1 MIRSSL
7 AFMED
12 EPPVLVD
19 WPPWNHTFGG
29 NHDFGMVLHNG
40 GSFYIDEGRPLPGAI
55 EATVRNLREIAP
67 TIYLNVPKGFEML
80 LPYFRSDAALRE
92 TFFSRLK
99 VLFYAGA
106 SLAQHVWDELQQ
118 LAIATTGE
126 RIIFLSS
133 LGSTETAPAAL
144 SRTWESEQPGN
155 IGLPMRGVELK
166 LVPAGDKL
174 EARFKGPNITPG
186 YWRRPDLTKDAFDDE
201 GFYKI
206 GDALKFANPADP
218 GQGLVFDGRLA
229 EDFKLASGT
238 WVSVGALRA
247 QVIDRCAPLVRDAVI
262 AGADRDDIVA
272 LVFPDVEACRKL
284 AGLAAEAPPAA
295 VLGDTKVRDEF
306 RKRLTALAKRS
317 AGSSTRVCRIV
328 LMDEPPSLDAGE
340 ATDKGSINQRAV
352 LSRRAALVDE
362 LYAQPMSARVI
373 GFKA

>member
-1 MIRSSL
+1 
-7 AFMED
+7 
-12 EPPVLVD
+12 
-19 WPPWNHTFGG
+19 
-29 NHDFGMVLHNG
+29 
-40 GSFYIDEGRPLPGAI
+40 
-55 EATVRNLREIAP
+55 
-67 TIYLNVPKGFEML
+67 
-80 LPYFRSDAALRE
+80 
-92 TFFSRLK
+92 
-99 VLFYAGA
+99 
-106 SLAQHVWDELQQ
+106 
-118 LAIATTGE
+118 
-126 RIIFLSS
+126 
-133 LGSTETAPAAL
+133 
-144 SRTWESEQPGN
+144 
-155 IGLPMRGVELK
+155 MRGVELK

-272 LVFPDVEACRKL
+272 LVVPDVEACRKL